1 MIGGIVQFVPAAVL
15 VRLADA
21 PPLSPDGPTAQQWL
35 RHELAKPEYQ
45 AAKPTWFD
53 RLAQQIA
60 EWFNSLGSNVSGN
73 AGWILAGV
81 GIAVIAALLVGAFVV
96 FGLPRLR
103 RRQPA
108 SVVFDEDDGRSI
120 ADLRRDAADAASA
133 SRYEEAVRDL
143 FRAVAR
149 SLGERTI
156 VLLLP
161 GTTAQELAIEA
172 SLALPSFA
180 DRLHRAAVL
189 FDGVRYMGRPA
200 NADDYTMLVALDHDL
215 AKTAPQHAAL
225 IGADL
230 PAGSPGAGR

>member
-1 MIGGIVQFVPAAVL
+1 MIDAIMQFVPAAVL

-21 PPLSPDGPTAQQWL
+21 PPLNPDGPTAQQWL
-35 RHELAKPEYQ
+35 RRELAKPEYQ

-73 AGWILAGV
+73 AGWILAGI

-103 RRQPA
+103 RRTTAPIG
-108 SVVFDEDDGRSI
+108 FDEDDGRSI
-120 ADLRRDAADAASA
+120 ADLRRDAAVAANGGG
-133 SRYEEAVRDL
+133 YEAAVRDL
-143 FRAVAR
+143 FRAIAR

-161 GTTAQELAIEA
+161 GTTAQELAVEA
-172 SLALPSFA
+172 SRALPSYA
-180 DRLHRAAVL
+180 ERLHGASML
-189 FDGVRYMGRPA
+189 FDGVRYLGRRA
-200 NADDYTMLVALDHDL
+200 RAEDYNTLVALDHDL
-215 AKTAPQHAAL
+215 ARAAPGLTAPM
-225 IGADL
+225 
-230 PAGSPGAGR
+230 GSGRSAEAPGARR

>member
-1 MIGGIVQFVPAAVL
+1 MIGAIVQLVPAAVL

-21 PPLSPDGPTAQQWL
+21 PPLNPDGPTAQQWL

-60 EWFNSLGSNVSGN
+60 EWFNSLGSNVTGN
-73 AGWILAGV
+73 AGWILAGI

-103 RRQPA
+103 RQQPA

-215 AKTAPQHAAL
+215 AKTTPQQTAL
-225 IGADL
+225 IGADVS
-230 PAGSPGAGR
+230 AGSPGAGR